1 MRHVNRIIV
10 RVIPL
15 LFLILTCAHGAT
27 TRQSEV
33 FVGTT
38 PAARWVRDFVTGLA
52 PDAPCHAIA
61 WELALTNQGA
71 AGPGTFTLTAVY
83 QIPKVSNPN
92 QLETGPRVSLQ
103 GTWELLKGIRAQPDA
118 VLYRLTLEEPRRALS
133 FVRVSDGL
141 LHLLNADQSLA
152 IGNGG
157 QSYTLNRADQ
167 AEKPGDSAA
176 AMNAPSV
183 SYKMSPIAT
192 GAAVFGIFEGR
203 TPCHGISR
211 ELKLSQ
217 HAGCIKA
224 KWRLTLYQDPVTAAP
239 TTYKVEGSLFREKPR
254 EGTWRLLPSPSGRF
268 GKTLYELSAAKKQ
281 PALALMKGDDYV
293 LFFVNEKCEPMVG
306 HADFSYTLN
315 RVPPK

>member
-1 MRHVNRIIV
+1 MRDVNRIIV

-15 LFLILTCAHGAT
+15 LLLTLTCAHGAAT
-27 TRQSEV
+27 SQSEV

-38 PAARWVRDFVTGLA
+38 PAAPWVREFVTGLA
-52 PDAPCHAIA
+52 PDAPCHAIT
-61 WELALTNQGA
+61 WELALKQGA
-71 AGPGTFTLTAVY
+71 AGSGTFTLAAVY
-83 QIPKVSNPN
+83 QIPKASNPN

-103 GTWELLKGIRAQPDA
+103 GTWEILTGIRAPGA

-133 FVRVSDGL
+133 FVQVSDGL

-167 AEKPGDSAA
+167 AEKPGDSVA

-183 SYKMSPIAT
+183 SYKIAPIAT

-254 EGTWRLLPSPSGRF
+254 EGTWRVLPSPAERF

-281 PALALMKGDDYV
+281 PALTLMKGDNNV

-315 RVPPK
+315 RVMAK

>member
-1 MRHVNRIIV
+1 MRDVSRIIV

-15 LFLILTCAHGAT
+15 LFLTCAHGAA
-27 TRQSEV
+27 TRQSDI

-38 PAARWVRDFVTGLA
+38 PAAPWVREFVTGLA

-61 WELALTNQGA
+61 WQLALTNQGA
-71 AGPGTFTLTAVY
+71 GPGTFRLTAVY
-83 QIPKVSNPN
+83 QIPTASNPN
-92 QLETGPRVSLQ
+92 RSETGPRVSLQ
-103 GTWELLKGIRAQPDA
+103 GTWEVLKGTRANPDA

-133 FVRVSDGL
+133 FVQVSDGL
-141 LHLLNADQSLA
+141 LHLLNADESLA
-152 IGNGG
+152 IGDGG
-157 QSYTLNRADQ
+157 QSYTLNRTDR
-167 AEKPGDSAA
+167 AEKPGDSVA

-183 SYKMSPIAT
+183 SYKISPIAT
-192 GAAVFGIFEGR
+192 GDTVFGVFEGR

-211 ELKLSQ
+211 VLKLSQ

-254 EGTWRLLPSPSGRF
+254 EGGWRILPSPSGRF

-281 PALALMKGDDYV
+281 PTLTLMKGDDNV
-293 LFFVNEKCEPMVG
+293 LFFVNEQCEPIVG
-306 HADFSYTLN
+306 HADFGYTLN
-315 RVPPK
+315 RVTAK